1 MTNEAAEILGE
12 LRKINGNKKYILAAT
27 KVDTPIT
34 LNRFNENLKKYC
46 EEAGIRYLSSH
57 KIRFFGATEL
67 FNAGVDPEQ
76 IRRIMGHTNIAM
88 TEHYNRTD
96 GKINVDPE
104 IWKKIFDKPEN

>member
-1 MTNEAAEILGE
+1 MYKTVFHVE
-12 LRKINGNKKYILAAT
+12 
-27 KVDTPIT
+27 VIT

>member
-1 MTNEAAEILGE
+1 MPPFCLRIGE
-12 LRKINGNKKYILAAT
+12 LRALTWEDYDAEN
-27 KVDTPIT
+27 DTI
-34 LNRFNENLKKYC
+34 FIWHEI

-57 KIRFFGATEL
+57 KIRFFGATVL